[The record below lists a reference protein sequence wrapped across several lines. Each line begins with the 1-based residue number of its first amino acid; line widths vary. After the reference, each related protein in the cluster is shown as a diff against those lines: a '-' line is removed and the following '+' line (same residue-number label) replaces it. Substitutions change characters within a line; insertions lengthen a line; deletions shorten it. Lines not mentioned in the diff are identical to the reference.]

1 MKVRKVLVFVSMVLS
16 SFSMLGMDDSW
27 KCQWFGIGCEE
38 GSQNQTLLDVGR
50 QRTIESFL
58 FFDADSALIERTIE
72 FSFSER
78 SASYGDYLELQWTG
92 DALPEGS
99 RVTLNGSSVLAPSWY
114 KVEAS
119 PAPWRGTIQIQI
131 PPTGED
137 HEIQGGLSVRAYG
150 FERAGS
156 QELGPDSLEP
166 ISMVRVQGSVDSD
179 WHWFKRGLFWL
190 IAVTCTIVALWKWIV
205 APVRFGRFRIPRLVM
220 GSVVQDSGNAVK
232 EKVFTNLS
240 RGLFRRGTRI
250 IQLSGRRKMSNPFE
264 EFMHGK
270 SVHYSLPSL
279 GNQIVEIKPLSK
291 DRRKGA
297 RIQVRWFENKR
308 EKTHTI
314 YRKTRRKGEKDV
326 LIPLESGKHLL
337 LTFDLNR

>member
-131 PPTGED
+131 PPTGDD

-156 QELGPDSLEP
+156 QELGSNGTKP
-166 ISMVRVQGSVDSD
+166 ISMLRVQGSVDSD

-190 IAVTCTIVALWKWIV
+190 IAVTFTIVALWKWIV

>member
-99 RVTLNGSSVLAPSWY
+99 RVTLNSSSVLAPSWY

-131 PPTGED
+131 PPTGDD
-137 HEIQGGLSVRAYG
+137 HEIQGGLSVRA
-150 FERAGS
+150 
-156 QELGPDSLEP
+156 
-166 ISMVRVQGSVDSD
+166 
-179 WHWFKRGLFWL
+179 
-190 IAVTCTIVALWKWIV
+190 
-205 APVRFGRFRIPRLVM
+205 
-220 GSVVQDSGNAVK
+220 
-232 EKVFTNLS
+232 
-240 RGLFRRGTRI
+240 
-250 IQLSGRRKMSNPFE
+250 
-264 EFMHGK
+264 
-270 SVHYSLPSL
+270 
-279 GNQIVEIKPLSK
+279 
-291 DRRKGA
+291 
-297 RIQVRWFENKR
+297 
-308 EKTHTI
+308 
-314 YRKTRRKGEKDV
+314 
-326 LIPLESGKHLL
+326 
-337 LTFDLNR
+337 